1 MMSNWSKSKKLTVTT
16 STSGTPKNT
25 SSRQARGATRRWW
38 PPPGRLTLRRDELV
52 PLTNHVAVLVHQR
65 VPAGDLAHALPEG
78 AAVAHLTRLL
88 HERAIG
94 VLDVALGRLAVIPV
108 APLVGRHELLGG
120 LGDRA
125 VVALLGDE
133 SALPARLVPVEVV
146 VGGVELEALQVPH
159 RGDAARPGAVAF
171 LERSVVARD
180 AAGPHGRHGRRPHR
194 LDHHF
199 PRRHQVDR
207 LVEGRPEGPELAR
220 LFRVDQDLDGLVDL
234 LLGHVALVAV
244 LDVAARLDRHR
255 GVHDADRG
263 HVEDRGLALELRL

>member
-1 MMSNWSKSKKLTVTT
+1 TVTT

-25 SSRQARGATRRWW
+25 SSRHARGAARRWW
-38 PPPGRLTLRRDELV
+38 SRVTLLRRDELV

-78 AAVAHLTRLL
+78 TAVAHLTRLL

-133 SALPARLVPVEVV
+133 SALPAGLVPVEVL
-146 VGGVELEALQVPH
+146 VGGVELEAFEVPH
-159 RGDAARPGAVAF
+159 RSDAARPGAVAF
-171 LERSVVARD
+171 LERGVIARD
-180 AAGPHGRHGRRPHR
+180 AAGAHGRDGRALPRHPVLLRPAQGRLPRLGELHRSDAAPQRPQARRRLRVPQLVPVRLAGRIHRQAGLLQLGPRDRQEVHDGRRVG
-194 LDHHF
+194 L
-199 PRRHQVDR
+199 
-207 LVEGRPEGPELAR
+207 LV
-220 LFRVDQDLDGLVDL
+220 
-234 LLGHVALVAV
+234 
-244 LDVAARLDRHR
+244 
-255 GVHDADRG
+255 
-263 HVEDRGLALELRL
+263 